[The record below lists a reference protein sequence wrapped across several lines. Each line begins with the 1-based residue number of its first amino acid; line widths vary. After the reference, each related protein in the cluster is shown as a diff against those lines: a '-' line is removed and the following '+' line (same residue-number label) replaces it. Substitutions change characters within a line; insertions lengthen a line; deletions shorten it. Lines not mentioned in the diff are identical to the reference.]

1 MTRVLLV
8 DDHTLFLDGLEL
20 LLRRFSEQFTV
31 AGKIN
36 EPLKTLEFM
45 EDTAVDLVL
54 MDIEMPGVNG
64 VDLMRRILSRFP
76 NVKVAV
82 VTMHDEDQFIQEVIA
97 AGGHGFL
104 LKSWDSEELL
114 HKVNSIIE
122 GARFFPSRKKRTHQ
136 SEHFSGR
143 ETEILRLLAKGKN
156 SLEIAEELFIT
167 INTVKTHRRNMLRK
181 LKAANTSQLLK
192 FGFDNNLI

>member
-20 LLRRFSEQFTV
+20 LLKRFSGQYHV
-31 AGKIN
+31 VGKIH
-36 EPLKTLEFM
+36 EPLKTLDFIEQ
-45 EDTAVDLVL
+45 TVIDLVL
-54 MDIEMPGVNG
+54 IDIEMPGVNG
-64 VDLMRRILSRFP
+64 VDLLKRILSRFP
-76 NVKVAV
+76 QVKVAV
-82 VTMHDEDQFIQEVIA
+82 VTMHDEDQFIHEVMT
-97 AGGHGFL
+97 AGGYGFL
-104 LKSWDSEELL
+104 LKSWDSEDLL
-114 HKVNSIIE
+114 QKINTIIKGIKV
-122 GARFFPSRKKRTHQ
+122 FPSRPKRANQ
-136 SEHFSGR
+136 SEHFSDR

-181 LKAANTSQLLK
+181 LKATNTSQLLK

>member
-20 LLRRFSEQFTV
+20 LLKRFPKEYTV
-31 AGKIN
+31 VGKIH
-36 EPLKTLEFM
+36 EPLLTLEFM
-45 EDTAVDLVL
+45 EAIKADLVL
-54 MDIEMPGVNG
+54 LDIEMPGVNG
-64 VDLMRRILSRFP
+64 VDLLKRILSRFP
-76 NVKVAV
+76 RVRAAV
-82 VTMHDEDQFIQEVIA
+82 ITMHDEDQFIQEVMA

-114 HKVNSIIE
+114 QKVNSIVK
-122 GARFFPSRKKRTHQ
+122 GMRVFPSRPKRANKT
-136 SEHFSGR
+136 EHFSDR

-156 SLEIAEELFIT
+156 SLDIAEQLFIT
-167 INTVKTHRRNMLRK
+167 VSTVKTHRRNMLRK
-181 LKAANTSQLLK
+181 LKASNTSQLLK

>member
-20 LLRRFSEQFTV
+20 LLRRFSGQYHV
-31 AGKIN
+31 VGKIH
-36 EPLKTLEFM
+36 EPLKTLEFI
-45 EDTAVDLVL
+45 ENTSVDLVL
-54 MDIEMPGVNG
+54 IDIEMPGVNG
-64 VDLMRRILSRFP
+64 VDLMKRILSRFSQI
-76 NVKVAV
+76 KVAV

-104 LKSWDSEELL
+104 LKSWDSEDLL
-114 HKVNSIIE
+114 QKVNSVIKGI
-122 GARFFPSRKKRTHQ
+122 RVFPSRPKRSHQ
-136 SEHFSGR
+136 SEHFSDR